1 MHMKRVTFI
10 FALVVLCLGLP
21 SLMRAEDNAMVGTW
35 KLNLE
40 KSKYAEGMAP
50 KALMRTISADG
61 DSVKY
66 VFEGTAADGSEVKF
80 SFTVKYDGKDYDVS
94 GKGAPAGADHITLK
108 KLNSHMTQGTLKK
121 GDKVVANVTT
131 TVSHDGKTATVQS
144 KYTDDKGKVTHVT
157 QVYDKQ

>member
-1 MHMKRVTFI
+1 MRRVTFI
-10 FALVVLCLGLP
+10 FALVALCLGLP

-40 KSKYAEGMAP
+40 KSKYPEGMAP
-50 KALMRTISADG
+50 KALTRTITADG

-66 VFEGTAADGSEVKF
+66 SFEGTMADGSDVKF
-80 SFTVKYDGKDYDVS
+80 GFTVKYDGKDYDIS
-94 GKGAPAGADHITLK
+94 GKGAPMGADHITLK
-108 KLNSHMTQGTLKK
+108 KLNSHMTQGALKK

-131 TVSHDGKTATVQS
+131 TVSHDGKTTTVQN